1 MNQAA
6 KKNRHFPLSK
16 TIKSFFCF
24 AALALSFAA
33 GAQDAVQYPNLPV
46 KIIAPFAPGGP
57 TDGIARKLA
66 NGLTIV
72 TGKPFIVENKPGAQA
87 ILGTVF
93 VKDSKPDGYTLLLN
107 ETTGVFAIN
116 PAITNPPPFD
126 SNKDF
131 TPISLI
137 ASGPIFLLVNSALPV
152 KNVKELIELSKKNP
166 NGLSYGSAGGMGQF
180 PTHVSPELFKMKY
193 GLVANNIPYRG
204 AGLALI
210 DLAAGRVDFAMST
223 GLVAAQPF
231 LDSGKVRAIA
241 VTGKQRLANMPTVP
255 TFLELGYPL
264 PELDEGVMFAL
275 FGPANLPPDIVAYL
289 SNATLKAFHT
299 TEMTDGLK
307 ALGLSTAK
315 NPGPKS
321 HAQMMKTE
329 ISTWTPIAKKM
340 TLTE

>member
-1 MNQAA
+1 MYQALKA
-6 KKNRHFPLSK
+6 FHFPSSNLAK
-16 TIKSFFCF
+16 ILFCF
-24 AALALSFAA
+24 IAPALTYAAV
-33 GAQDAVQYPNLPV
+33 AQDRGQYPNQPV

-66 NGLTIV
+66 NGLTLV
-72 TGKPFIVENKPGAQA
+72 TGKTFVVENKPGAQA
-87 ILGTVF
+87 ILGTFF
-93 VKDSKPDGYTLLLN
+93 VKDAKPDGYTLLLN

-152 KNVKELIELSKKNP
+152 KNLNELIELSKKNP
-166 NGLSYGSAGGMGQF
+166 GGLSYGSAGGMGQF

-193 GLVANNIPYRG
+193 GLVARNIPYRG

-275 FGPANLPPDIVAYL
+275 FGPANLPPDIVEYL
-289 SNATLKAFHT
+289 STATVKAFHT
-299 TEMTDGLK
+299 SEMSEGLK
-307 ALGLSTAK
+307 TLGLSTAK
-315 NPGPKS
+315 NPGPKP
-321 HAQMMKTE
+321 HGQMMKTE
-329 ISTWTPIAKKM
+329 ITTWTPIAKKM
-340 TLTE
+340 NLTE

>member
-1 MNQAA
+1 MTQAA
-6 KKNRHFPLSK
+6 KKCDFIVATFTK
-16 TIKSFFCF
+16 TFFCLMAM
-24 AALALSFAA
+24 AASFAA
-33 GAQDAVQYPNLPV
+33 VAQDAGSYPNQPV

-66 NGLTIV
+66 NGLTLV

-131 TPISLI
+131 TPISLV
-137 ASGPIFLLVNSALPV
+137 ASGPIFLLVSNDLPV
-152 KNVKELIELSKKNP
+152 NNLKELIELSKKTP
-166 NGLSYGSAGGMGQF
+166 GGLSYGSAGGMGQF
-180 PTHVSPELFKMKY
+180 PTHVSPELFKIKY
-193 GLVANNIPYRG
+193 GLVAKNIPYRG

-241 VTGKQRLANMPTVP
+241 VTGKQRLANMPSVP

-275 FGPANLPPDIVAYL
+275 FGPANLPPDVVNYL
-289 SNATLKAFHT
+289 ATATMKAFHT
-299 TEMTDGLK
+299 KEMSDGLK

-315 NPGPKS
+315 NPGPKA
-321 HAQMMKTE
+321 HGQMMRTE
-329 ISTWTPIAKKM
+329 AATWTPIAKKM
-340 TLTE
+340 NLTE

>member
-1 MNQAA
+1 MYQALKA
-6 KKNRHFPLSK
+6 FHFPSSNLAK
-16 TIKSFFCF
+16 ILFCF
-24 AALALSFAA
+24 IAPALTYAAV
-33 GAQDAVQYPNLPV
+33 AQDRGQYPNQPV

-66 NGLTIV
+66 NGLTLV
-72 TGKPFIVENKPGAQA
+72 TGKTFVVENKPGAQA

-93 VKDSKPDGYTLLLN
+93 VKDAKPDGYTLLLN
-107 ETTGVFAIN
+107 ETTGVFAVN

-152 KNVKELIELSKKNP
+152 KNLNELIELSKKNP
-166 NGLSYGSAGGMGQF
+166 GGLSYGSAGGMGQF

-193 GLVANNIPYRG
+193 GLVARNIPYRG

-275 FGPANLPPDIVAYL
+275 FGPANLPPDIVEYL
-289 SNATLKAFHT
+289 STATVKAFHT
-299 TEMTDGLK
+299 SEMSEGLK
-307 ALGLSTAK
+307 TLGLSTAK
-315 NPGPKS
+315 NPGPKP
-321 HAQMMKTE
+321 HGQMMKTE
-329 ISTWTPIAKKM
+329 ITTWTPIAKKM
-340 TLTE
+340 NLTE

>member
-1 MNQAA
+1 MNQA
-6 KKNRHFPLSK
+6 KTKRHFSLTKIVKASICSMALVLSY
-16 TIKSFFCF
+16 
-24 AALALSFAA
+24 AAV
-33 GAQDAVQYPNLPV
+33 AQDAGQYPNQTV

-66 NGLTIV
+66 NGLTLV
-72 TGKPFIVENKPGAQA
+72 TGKTFIVENKPGAQA

-137 ASGPIFLLVNSALPV
+137 ASGPIFLLVNSNLPV

-180 PTHVSPELFKMKY
+180 PTHVSPELVKMKY
-193 GLVANNIPYRG
+193 GLVASNIPYRG

-241 VTGKQRLANMPTVP
+241 VTGKQRLANMPAVP

-275 FGPANLPPDIVAYL
+275 FGPANLPPEIVTYL
-289 SNATLKAFHT
+289 SNATIKAFYT
-299 TEMTDGLK
+299 SEMSDGLRT
-307 ALGLSTAK
+307 LGLSTAK

-321 HAQMMKTE
+321 HAQLMKTE

-340 TLTE
+340 NLSE